1 TVLAGNISFSIEAV
15 AGRLNQQTG
24 SSFASFLLG
33 QASGYRLDTERYI
46 AGQYRT
52 HQMYFQDDWRV
63 SSRLTVNI
71 GVRYE
76 MNLAP
81 IYGNDILSNF
91 DPSVPNPGADGR
103 LGALVFAGFGQGRQN
118 TRHLAEH

>member
-1 TVLAGNISFSIEAV
+1 TP
-15 AGRLNQQTG
+15 
-24 SSFASFLLG
+24 
-33 QASGYRLDTERYI
+33 RYI

-63 SSRLTVNI
+63 SKKLTLNL
-71 GVRYE
+71 GLRYE

-91 DPSVPNPGADGR
+91 DPTVPNPGADGR
-103 LGALVFAGFGQGRQN
+103 PGALVFAGYGTGRQN
-118 TRHLAEH
+118 TRSLAPNWYGGTGAPRAGALPLGSQTTR